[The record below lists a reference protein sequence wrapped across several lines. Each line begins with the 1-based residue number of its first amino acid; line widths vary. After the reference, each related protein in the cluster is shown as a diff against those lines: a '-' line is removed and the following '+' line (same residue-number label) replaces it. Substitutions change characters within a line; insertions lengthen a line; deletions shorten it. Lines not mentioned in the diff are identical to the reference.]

1 MIETI
6 LKGIYD
12 KFTAANTFNTAIG
25 GRLYAYEAPQNPTYP
40 YCVFEQIS
48 GFKDRDFLDRLEDVL
63 VQFTI
68 VDSADT
74 VATIADAE
82 TKMYSLYDEAALT
95 VTGYAHILMERQSN
109 NLLKLR
115 DEIDDNKTFWNLIAT
130 YRILAE
136 VN

>member
-12 KFTAANTFNTAIG
+12 KSTGSTFSTAIG

-48 GFKDRDFLDRLEDVL
+48 GFKDRDFLDKLEDVL
-63 VQFTI
+63 VQFKI
-68 VDSADT
+68 VDSSDGLT
-74 VATIADAE
+74 TITDAE
-82 TKMYSLYDEAALT
+82 TKLFALYDEASLT
-95 VTGYAHILMERQSN
+95 ITGYTHILMERQSN
-109 NLLKLR
+109 NLLKMQS
-115 DEIDDNKTFWNLIAT
+115 EVDDNVTFWNAITT
-130 YRILAE
+130 YRILTE

>member
-6 LKGIYD
+6 LKGIMD
-12 KFTAANTFNTAIG
+12 KFSGSTFSTAIG

-48 GFKDRDFLDRLEDVL
+48 GIKDRDFLDKLEDVL
-63 VQFTI
+63 IQFML
-68 VDSADT
+68 VDSADA

-82 TKMYSLYDEAALT
+82 TKMYALFDEATLT
-95 VTGYAHILMERQSN
+95 VTGYTNIFMERQSN

-115 DEIDDNKTFWNLIAT
+115 DEIDDNKTFWNLVST
-130 YRILAE
+130 YRILTE